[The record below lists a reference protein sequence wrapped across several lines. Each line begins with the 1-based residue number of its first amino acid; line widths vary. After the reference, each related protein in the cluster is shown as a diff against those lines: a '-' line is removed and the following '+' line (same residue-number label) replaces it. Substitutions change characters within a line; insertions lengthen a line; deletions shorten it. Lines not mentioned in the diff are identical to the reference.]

1 MTLKKRIILSIPLVI
16 IFAIVGAIIILYSQG
31 YRYDFKRKKFTKT
44 GVLFI
49 NSSPENAL
57 IKLNNKPLEIAWY
70 DKILFYKRLFKVTQL
85 RGPTPTTINNLIPD
99 QYEVVVE
106 KEGYQKWKKKLD
118 IEAEKITLVPMLQ
131 LFLKNPE
138 IKLIQKANISNF
150 WLAPNKKRMVYL
162 VKNKLFN
169 LKEFDIINKKES
181 EILKTYSK
189 INKINWSKSNNKILV
204 IFSGRASP
212 IVINFKNKN
221 QIIYLKNLAGLDENK
236 IKWDRVDSNLIWFQK
251 ENYIYSLDLFENRIK
266 VRFGLPVIKEKGEIE
281 DWLIGDEYIFWLRNL
296 KDDFFLEAAPIYD
309 NIKKYKKNSVILKI
323 KIPEKNVQLK
333 KLINSF
339 LILSGKNN
347 IYIID
352 LKEEKNKLTKIEG
365 NNIIKN
371 KKMDNF
377 LVQENFSL
385 SVLKPNKN
393 KIGKKFI
400 PNIICRFSQQISQA
414 DWFADTDYIIYS
426 IKNQIWATE
435 TDQRDKINRYLLLK
449 PNILKYFWV
458 DEKTKS
464 LFFIGKIDNN
474 QGIFQVKIQ

>member
-169 LKEFDIINKKES
+169 LKEFDIINK
-181 EILKTYSK
+181 I
-189 INKINWSKSNNKILV
+189 
-204 IFSGRASP
+204 P
-212 IVINFKNKN
+212 
-221 QIIYLKNLAGLDENK
+221 
-236 IKWDRVDSNLIWFQK
+236 RV
-251 ENYIYSLDLFENRIK
+251 
-266 VRFGLPVIKEKGEIE
+266 
-281 DWLIGDEYIFWLRNL
+281 
-296 KDDFFLEAAPIYD
+296 
-309 NIKKYKKNSVILKI
+309 
-323 KIPEKNVQLK
+323 
-333 KLINSF
+333 
-339 LILSGKNN
+339 
-347 IYIID
+347 
-352 LKEEKNKLTKIEG
+352 
-365 NNIIKN
+365 
-371 KKMDNF
+371 
-377 LVQENFSL
+377 
-385 SVLKPNKN
+385 
-393 KIGKKFI
+393 
-400 PNIICRFSQQISQA
+400 
-414 DWFADTDYIIYS
+414 
-426 IKNQIWATE
+426 
-435 TDQRDKINRYLLLK
+435 
-449 PNILKYFWV
+449 
-458 DEKTKS
+458 
-464 LFFIGKIDNN
+464 
-474 QGIFQVKIQ
+474 